1 MELGIEMGW
10 GEIPKQIANFSAIFL
25 ILRNC
30 ISSSPV
36 GIVIEETHVQI
47 PTIPHIYFTI

>member
-1 MELGIEMGW
+1 MEMGW
-10 GEIPKQIANFSAIFL
+10 GETHKKQIINFLAIFL

-30 ISSSPV
+30 TSSSQV
-36 GIVIEETHVQI
+36 RIVIEKTRVQI